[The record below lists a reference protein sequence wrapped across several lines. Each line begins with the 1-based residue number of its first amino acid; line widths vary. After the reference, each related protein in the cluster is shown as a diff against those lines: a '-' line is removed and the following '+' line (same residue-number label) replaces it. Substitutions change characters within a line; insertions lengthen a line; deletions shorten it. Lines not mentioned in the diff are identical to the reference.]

1 LPDIQKFRIEYL
13 SVKEFYNVFLFLESK
28 VTTEEKLREI
38 LSTFFLPDDKGKY
51 SYLEFINEFKANHD
65 DDPTKARRGRRLY
78 QSRDDVLKRIAYVIE
93 HRGLKN
99 FGSLLADQDIEGR
112 HLVERDAF
120 YRTIDSLQ
128 FALGEGD
135 IQELIRGYSKQGM
148 VDIVRFKDDL
158 NLLIIGPEYKI
169 ELKSVLNTLIK
180 ERVVETIEEADPKL
194 KVNVDPKTL
203 A

>member
-1 LPDIQKFRIEYL
+1 M
-13 SVKEFYNVFLFLESK
+13 
-28 VTTEEKLREI
+28 
-38 LSTFFLPDDKGKY
+38 
-51 SYLEFINEFKANHD
+51 
-65 DDPTKARRGRRLY
+65 
-78 QSRDDVLKRIAYVIE
+78 
-93 HRGLKN
+93 
-99 FGSLLADQDIEGR
+99 
-112 HLVERDAF
+112 
-120 YRTIDSLQ
+120 Q